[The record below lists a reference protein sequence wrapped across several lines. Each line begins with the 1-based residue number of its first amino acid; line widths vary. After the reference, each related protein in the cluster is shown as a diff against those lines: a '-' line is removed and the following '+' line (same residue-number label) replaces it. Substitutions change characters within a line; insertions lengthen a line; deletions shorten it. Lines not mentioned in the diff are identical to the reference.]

1 MGLPLFKIVLKFVE
15 LGRILCDEEYIL
27 TCVFVWQVGGL
38 ADVVTGLGRSL
49 LKKGHRVEIIIP
61 KYKCMDVSCVRNFK
75 VCNNY
80 SLFGAKCGKLS
91 LGKAGFRVYFLVS
104 HEASLQGVLRHFG
117 SMFCAEIEQAVLL
130 IF

>member
-1 MGLPLFKIVLKFVE
+1 MCRVNLCL
-15 LGRILCDEEYIL
+15 ILCLSLLIWEEFARRGIL

-75 VCNNY
+75 VCNNF
-80 SLFGAKCGKLS
+80 SLFGAKCGKL
-91 LGKAGFRVYFLVS
+91 
-104 HEASLQGVLRHFG
+104 H
-117 SMFCAEIEQAVLL
+117 
-130 IF
+130 

>member
-15 LGRILCDEEYIL
+15 LGRILCDEGYIL

-80 SLFGAKCGKLS
+80 SLFWCKMRKTITRWQG
-91 LGKAGFRVYFLVS
+91 RV
-104 HEASLQGVLRHFG
+104 
-117 SMFCAEIEQAVLL
+117 
-130 IF
+130 